1 MLFDNKANEIGKVLI
16 ARGETIAVAE
26 SVTSGYLQA
35 LFSSALNAEQF
46 YQGGIT
52 TYNIGQKCRHLA
64 IELVSAKKT
73 NCVSE
78 DVAKQM
84 SIGAAK
90 LFLSHYGIGI
100 TGYAAPYPQENI
112 QDIFAFYAIAYK
124 NEILLSG
131 KLTSNKNTP
140 ELAQIDYAQQV
151 LEKLN
156 NETNKKS

>member
-16 ARGETIAVAE
+16 ERNETIAVAE

-35 LFSSALNAEQF
+35 LLSSALNAEQF

-64 IELVSAKKT
+64 VEPVSAKKN

-84 SIGAAK
+84 SRGVAK
-90 LFLSHYGIGI
+90 VFLSHFGIGI
-100 TGYAAPYPQENI
+100 TGYAAPYPEENI
-112 QDIFAFYAIAYK
+112 KDLFAFFVTYNDK
-124 NEILLSG
+124 ILLCG
-131 KLTSNKNTP
+131 KLNSDKNTP

-151 LEKLN
+151 LEKLSYKLN
-156 NETNKKS
+156 S